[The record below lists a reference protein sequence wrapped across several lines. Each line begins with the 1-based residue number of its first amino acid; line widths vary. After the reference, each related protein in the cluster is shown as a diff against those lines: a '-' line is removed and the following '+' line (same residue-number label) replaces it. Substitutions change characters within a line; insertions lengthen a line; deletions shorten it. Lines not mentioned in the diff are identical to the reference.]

1 MCGEPLA
8 PPGLP
13 IPAAL
18 TPHLA
23 STGGR
28 VGGTAGSPEPLT
40 EVSTSLKFPLQG
52 ECGVGHGEGPKPK
65 GGPWSASSP
74 RPPRLP
80 VTLSYYSPSW
90 AENSSLKRIIFV
102 SVKRQSWITEKP
114 GCRSVFQ
121 DRRSAGK
128 SGASGSKGE
137 AVGGGVPPLPPGAA
151 MAFFP
156 RSLPIR
162 LADQRPLQLTVRS
175 LPSRLECSSLTAPL
189 ID

>member
-8 PPGLP
+8 PAGLP

-18 TPHLA
+18 TLHLA

-28 VGGTAGSPEPLT
+28 VGGRAGSPEPLP

-65 GGPWSASSP
+65 GGPWPASSP

-121 DRRSAGK
+121 DRRSTGK
-128 SGASGSKGE
+128 SGESGSKGE
-137 AVGGGVPPLPPGAA
+137 AVGGRVPPLPPGAA
-151 MAFFP
+151 MAT
-156 RSLPIR
+156 SSGLLP
-162 LADQRPLQLTVRS
+162 
-175 LPSRLECSSLTAPL
+175 
-189 ID
+189 